1 MPSLTEK
8 LTDIVGAAF
17 EGCGLSR
24 EMGFVR
30 VADRPDLAQFQC
42 NGAMA
47 AAKAAKKNPREVAQA
62 VVSFLNDRHSGAS
75 RNLPGDNQEDPG
87 LRRDDDVRVFS
98 KLEIAG
104 PGFININV
112 TDEYLATHMKET
124 AGDEKLGIA
133 DTGRGKTV
141 IVDYGGPNVAKA
153 MHVGHLRPTIIGD
166 SIKRLLN
173 HTGYRALGDVHMGD
187 WGLPMGQ
194 IISEFEIRHPEWP
207 WFDPG
212 FKGEYPAA
220 PPFSYADLEKIYP
233 EASQACKDDP
243 ERRER
248 ARKATAELQA
258 GRRGYRALWS
268 LFMPMS
274 IADMKRNFDSLGV
287 TFELWKGEADVA
299 DMVAEV
305 ERDLK
310 AKGLAVMS
318 DGALVVPV
326 VEEADNKE
334 IPPLMYYKSDG
345 AVGYATTDVV
355 TIYDRARTYKDMA
368 QLVYVVDKRQS
379 LHFEQVF
386 RATRKAGYA
395 DGVVFTFT
403 GFGTLN
409 GPDNKPFKS
418 RDGGI
423 MKFSDMV
430 GQAVEKARQRI
441 VEADLA
447 QDFGPEEKEDIA
459 RKVAVAAIKFADL
472 QNQPHADYIFDID
485 RMSSFEGKT
494 GPYLLYQA
502 VRIKS
507 LLRKANAPSPRS
519 ASPRF
524 PLPMGEGAE
533 RSEAGEGVFVIQNE
547 DRPLALLLT
556 QFPDAFAAALNNY
569 APHHLC
575 DYAYKLAQE
584 FSRFYASCHI
594 LSEED
599 ENLKQS
605 RLALCALTV
614 KTMETALGLLGISVP
629 ERM

>member
-1 MPSLTEK
+1 MTSLAQK
-8 LTDIVGAAF
+8 LTDIVGQTF
-17 EGCGLSR
+17 ETCGLPR
-24 EMGFVR
+24 EMGLVR

-42 NGAMA
+42 NGAMT
-47 AAKAAKKNPREVAQA
+47 AAKAAKKNPREVAQQ
-62 VVSFLNDRHSGAS
+62 VVENVKSNPA
-75 RNLPGDNQEDPG
+75 
-87 LRRDDDVRVFS
+87 FS
-98 KLEIAG
+98 KIEIAG
-104 PGFININV
+104 PGFINLNV
-112 TDEYLATHMKET
+112 TDEYLAAHMAT
-124 AGDEKLGIA
+124 VGGDVRLGVA
-133 DTGRGKTV
+133 NTGNGATV

-166 SIKRLLN
+166 AVKRILVYA
-173 HTGYRALGDVHMGD
+173 GYNALGDVHMGD
-187 WGLPMGQ
+187 WGLPIGQ
-194 IISEFEIRHPEWP
+194 IISEYELRHPEWP
-207 WFDPG
+207 WFDPD
-212 FKGEYPAA
+212 FKGEYPAT

-243 ERRER
+243 ARREL

-274 IADMKRNFDSLGV
+274 IADMKKNFDSLGV

-299 DMVAEV
+299 DLIIEV
-305 ERDLK
+305 EHDLK

-326 VEEADNKE
+326 VEENDNKE

-345 AVGYATTDVV
+345 AVGYATTDIV
-355 TIYDRARTYKDMA
+355 TIYDRARSYKGLA
-368 QLVYVVDKRQS
+368 KLVYVVDKRQA

-386 RATRKAGYA
+386 RTARKAGYA
-395 DGVVFTFT
+395 DGVPFVFT

-430 GQAVEKARQRI
+430 EQAIEKARQRLA
-441 VEADLA
+441 EAELA
-447 QDFGPEEKEDIA
+447 QDSSATEKEEIA

-472 QNQPHADYIFDID
+472 QNQAHEDYIFDLD

-507 LLRKANAPSPRS
+507 LLRKAEYKP
-519 ASPRF
+519 ASGG
-524 PLPMGEGAE
+524 L
-533 RSEAGEGVFVIQNE
+533 VIHDE
-547 DRPLALLLT
+547 DRPLILLLT
-556 QFPDAFAAALNNY
+556 QFPEAFAGALDHY
-569 APHHLC
+569 APHHLA
-575 DYAYKLAQE
+575 DYAHRLAQE

-594 LSEED
+594 LS
-599 ENLKQS
+599 
-605 RLALCALTV
+605 
-614 KTMETALGLLGISVP
+614 
-629 ERM
+629 

>member
-1 MPSLTEK
+1 MSSLTGK
-8 LTDIVGAAF
+8 LTEIVAQAF
-17 EGCGLSR
+17 EACGLPR
-24 EMGFVR
+24 EMGLVR

-47 AAKAAKKNPREVAQA
+47 AAKAAKKNPREVANEIVKA
-62 VVSFLNDRHSGAS
+62 LTPSLSLKGEGEENI
-75 RNLPGDNQEDPG
+75 
-87 LRRDDDVRVFS
+87 FS
-98 KLEIAG
+98 KIEIAG
-104 PGFININV
+104 PGFINLNV
-112 TDEYLATHMKET
+112 TDEYLAAHLAET
-124 AGDEKLGIA
+124 ARDDKVGVA
-133 DTGRGKTV
+133 ATGQGQTV

-166 SIKRLLN
+166 ALKRILLYA
-173 HTGYRALGDVHMGD
+173 GYNALGDVHMGD

-194 IISEFEIRHPEWP
+194 IISEYELRHPEWP
-207 WFDPG
+207 WFNPD
-212 FKGEYPAA
+212 FKGEYPAT

-243 ERRER
+243 SRREL

-274 IADMKRNFDSLGV
+274 IADMKKNFDSLGV

-299 DMVAEV
+299 DLIIEV
-305 ERDLK
+305 EQDLK

-326 VEEADNKE
+326 VEERDNKE

-355 TIYDRARTYKDMA
+355 TIYDRARSYKGLA
-368 QLVYVVDKRQS
+368 KLLYVVDKRQA

-386 RATRKAGYA
+386 RTARKAGYA
-395 DGVVFTFT
+395 DGVPFVFT

-430 GQAVEKARQRI
+430 EQAIDKARHRLA
-441 VEADLA
+441 EAELA
-447 QDFGPEEKEDIA
+447 QDVSAAEKEDIA

-472 QNQPHADYIFDID
+472 QNQAHADYIFDLD

-507 LLRKANAPSPRS
+507 LLRKADYKP
-519 ASPRF
+519 ASGR
-524 PLPMGEGAE
+524 L
-533 RSEAGEGVFVIQNE
+533 IIHDD

-556 QFPDAFAAALNNY
+556 QFPDAFEAALNNY
-569 APHHLC
+569 APHHLA
-575 DYAYKLAQE
+575 DYAHRLAQE

-599 ENLKQS
+599 AAVKES

-614 KTMETALGLLGISVP
+614 RTLETALDLLGISVP